1 MGAGHAHALYVH
13 EHSAIHRMAPEAK
26 LVAIVAF
33 VTIVALTPRTAV
45 WAFIAYGAMLA
56 VVAVVSRISLRF
68 IAARLL
74 AILPFILFAFLIPF
88 VASGERIDVFGVSV
102 SEAGLWGAW
111 NIVAKATIGATA
123 TILLAATTDVPDLLR
138 GMSVLRVPPILISI
152 AGFMIRYLELIA
164 EELGRMRVAMKARG
178 YEPRWLWQAK
188 PMAAA
193 SGALFVRSYERGER
207 IYAAMVARGYD
218 GTMPPLDD
226 RASAGWPTA
235 LLLPAVALV
244 IATIALVVS

>member
-13 EHSAIHRMAPEAK
+13 EHSAVHRMAPEAK
-26 LVAIVAF
+26 LFATVAF

-45 WAFIAYGAMLA
+45 WAFLAYAGLLI
-56 VVAVVSRISLRF
+56 VVALASRVPFRF
-68 IAARLL
+68 IAVRLV

-88 VASGERIDVFGVSV
+88 VASGDRVVVLGVPL

-111 NIVAKATIGATA
+111 NIVAKAVIGATA

-138 GMSVLRVPPILISI
+138 GMSVLKVPPVLVSI

-164 EELGRMRVAMKARG
+164 EEFGRMRVAMSARG
-178 YEPRWLWQAK
+178 YQPRWLWQAR
-188 PMAAA
+188 PIAAA

-207 IYAAMVARGYD
+207 IYSAMVARGYD
-218 GTMPPLDD
+218 GTMPQLD
-226 RASAGWPTA
+226 APPSGGWSNA
-235 LLLPAVALV
+235 LLLPGVAL
-244 IATIALVVS
+244 AIALAAVVLG